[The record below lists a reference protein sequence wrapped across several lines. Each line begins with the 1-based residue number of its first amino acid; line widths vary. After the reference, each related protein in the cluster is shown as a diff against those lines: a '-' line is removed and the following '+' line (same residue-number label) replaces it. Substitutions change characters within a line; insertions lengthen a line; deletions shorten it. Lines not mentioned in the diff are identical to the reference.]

1 VWYDFLTTPFKIT
14 PFKEGIMPG
23 PRHKD
28 TPAVT
33 AEQVLDLTVEA
44 LQTHLNLS
52 IEGSKCHTLD
62 VLRLLVAASAEQS
75 SIESAC
81 SETKTSPSG
90 NRVREQLEAQLP
102 QGLEELRTL
111 EAAFNEAL
119 VEHLPVCIF
128 KRSRQAAI
136 DLVLIPY
143 HGQPDQDEREIRRGR
158 AKSGTTYFHCYATA
172 YIILKNKRYTLAL
185 TYVWGD
191 EQVVEVLKRLLAR
204 LEALGICIKRLF
216 LDREFYNV
224 AVIRYLKTQGI
235 SFVMPIIIRGKQG
248 GTRGLLR
255 RQKKSGY
262 TTYTMHSPTDGEVTF
277 DVVFVQ
283 IYLKGKFGKHGRRWY
298 AFAVFGIK
306 AQPKQVYEMYR
317 LRFGIESSYRMMNQ
331 VRARTCS
338 RKPSLRL
345 LLVGIAFTILN
356 LWSFIRWAWLGQ
368 PRRGGRLVD
377 GKLFH
382 LHRMARMLSR
392 AVEDIYGCVLSVP
405 RPMALAS

>member
-1 VWYDFLTTPFKIT
+1 MTGP
-14 PFKEGIMPG
+14 KE
-23 PRHKD
+23 KD
-28 TPAVT
+28 TLDVT
-33 AEQVLDLTVEA
+33 AEQVLDLTVET

-52 IEGSKCHTLD
+52 IEGSKCRTLD
-62 VLRLLVAASAEQS
+62 VLRLLAAASAERS

-81 SETKTSPSG
+81 HETESSPSG
-90 NRVREQLEAQLP
+90 NRVREQLEAALP

-111 EAAFNEAL
+111 EGAFNAAL
-119 VEHLPVCIF
+119 VEHLPRCIF
-128 KRSRQAAI
+128 KRSRQVAM

-143 HGQPDQDEREIRRGR
+143 HGQPEQDEREIRRGR
-158 AKSGTTYFHCYATA
+158 AKQGTTHFHCYASA

-191 EQVVEVLKRLLAR
+191 ERLVEVLKRLLAR
-204 LEALGICIKRLF
+204 LKELEMRIKRLF

-224 AVIRYLKTQGI
+224 AVIRYLKTQNI
-235 SFVMPIIIRGKQG
+235 WFVMPVIVRGKKG

-255 RQKKSGY
+255 KQKKSGR
-262 TTYTMHSPTDGEVTF
+262 TTYTMRSPTDGEVTF
-277 DVVFVQ
+277 EVVVVQ
-283 IYLKGKFGKHGRRWY
+283 TYLKGKFGKHGRRWY
-298 AFAVFGIK
+298 AFAVFGVK
-306 AQPKQVYEMYR
+306 AQPRQVYQMYR

-345 LLVGIAFTILN
+345 LLAGVAFTILN
-356 LWSFIRWAWLGQ
+356 LWSFIRWDWLGQ
-368 PRRGGRLVD
+368 PQRGGRLVD

-392 AVEDIYGCVLSVP
+392 AVEAIYGCVLSVP
-405 RPMALAS
+405 HPTALAS